1 MVYTRGMPW
10 METSTLDQR
19 RQFVMALVRAQWSM
33 SELCARFG
41 ISRPTGYKWAARYR
55 AGGEAALL
63 DLSRAPH
70 TCPHRTQAR
79 VETLLL
85 AARREYGWGARK
97 LLQVLRTR
105 HPTLEWPARSTVN
118 DLLVRHALVR
128 RRPRRRR
135 WVHPGAA
142 PLQTTRPNQVWP
154 IDFKGQFKTGD
165 GRYCYPLTV
174 TDHFSRSL
182 LACRGLAAVTTAE
195 SRRVLEGVFREVG
208 LPEAIRTDNGM
219 PFVLPG
225 RLGLSSLAVWWM
237 QLGIVHQ
244 RIAPGQPQQNGTHE
258 RMHRELKRET
268 TRPAAATRRA
278 QQQRFDAFR
287 TRYNQV
293 RPHEALAD
301 ATPAS
306 RWHPSPRAYPTRRR
320 QPEYPAAMEH
330 RRVSGAG
337 TVSWSGRAIF
347 LSETL
352 QGEVVGLE
360 EVDDGIWNVVYYRTL
375 IGRLDVRAGR
385 FTRV

>member
-1 MVYTRGMPW
+1 

-19 RQFVMALVRAQWSM
+19 CKFVTALMSAQWSM

-41 ISRPTGYKWAARYR
+41 ISRPTGYKWLARYGT
-55 AGGEAALL
+55 GGEAALV
-63 DLSRAPH
+63 DRSRAPH
-70 TCPHRTQAR
+70 TCPHRTNAR
-79 VETLLL
+79 VEALLV

-105 HPTLEWPARSTVN
+105 HPRLAWPARSTVN
-118 DLLVRHALVR
+118 DILIRHALVR

-165 GRYCYPLTV
+165 GQYCYPFTV
-174 TDHFSRSL
+174 TDHFSRTL
-182 LACRGLAAVTTAE
+182 LACVGFAAATTADT
-195 SRRVLEGVFREVG
+195 RRVLEGVFREVG
-208 LPEAIRTDNGM
+208 LPEAIRTDNGL
-219 PFVLPG
+219 PFVAPG
-225 RLGLSSLAVWWM
+225 RLGCSALSVWWM

-244 RIAPGQPQQNGTHE
+244 RISRGQPQQNGAHE

-287 TRYNQV
+287 LRYNHV

-306 RWHPSPRAYPTRRR
+306 RWQPSPRPYPQQRR
-320 QPEYPAAMEH
+320 PPDYPAAMEC
-330 RRVSGAG
+330 RRVSATGSI
-337 TVSWSGRAIF
+337 SWGGRAVF
-347 LSETL
+347 LSEPL
-352 QGEVVGLE
+352 HGEDVGLE

-375 IGRLDVRAGR
+375 LGRLNVRVGR
-385 FTRV
+385 FTGV

>member
-1 MVYTRGMPW
+1 

-19 RQFVMALVRAQWSM
+19 RQFVMALLSAQWSM

-55 AGGEAALL
+55 VGGEAALL
-63 DLSRAPH
+63 DQSRAPH
-70 TCPHRTQAR
+70 ACPHRMPAP
-79 VETLLL
+79 VEALLV

-105 HPTLEWPARSTVN
+105 HPTLKWPARSTVN
-118 DLLVRHALVR
+118 DLFVRHALVR

-135 WVHPGAA
+135 WVHPGAG

-165 GRYCYPLTV
+165 GQYCYPLTV

-182 LACRGLAAVTTAE
+182 LACRGLTSVTTAE
-195 SRRVLEGVFREVG
+195 TRRVLEGVFREAG

-225 RLGLSSLAVWWM
+225 RLRLSALSVWWM

-306 RWHPSPRAYPTRRR
+306 RWQSSPRPYPERRR
-320 QPEYPAAMEH
+320 PPEYPAAMER

-337 TVSWSGRAIF
+337 TISWSGRALF

-352 QGEVVGLE
+352 QGEDVGLE

-375 IGRLDVRAGR
+375 LGRLDVRAGR

>member
-70 TCPHRTQAR
+70 TCPHKTAAR
-79 VETLLL
+79 VEALLL

-128 RRPRRRR
+128 RRLRRRR

-244 RIAPGQPQQNGTHE
+244 RITPGQPQQNGTHE

-287 TRYNQV
+287 ARYNQV

-306 RWHPSPRAYPTRRR
+306 RWHPSPRPYPARRH
-320 QPEYPAAMEH
+320 QPEYPAAMER
-330 RRVSGAG
+330 RRVSAAG

-352 QGEVVGLE
+352 QGEDVGLD

-375 IGRLDVRAGR
+375 LGRLDVRAGR